1 MMPKID
7 KTIWHH
13 GSYLHK
19 QPLNIMDRKVTTLVG
34 LAVGASLLA
43 GFGIYKLI
51 SNRRNKT
58 HKTLV
63 TEGGTSRNGLADG
76 FIGNGFVKSTG
87 LYKGIDL
94 ANGLI
99 GGGLYKLRGAHIGG

>member
-1 MMPKID
+1 MD
-7 KTIWHH
+7 K
-13 GSYLHK
+13 
-19 QPLNIMDRKVTTLVG
+19 KVTTLIG

-51 SNRRNKT
+51 SNKRSKT
-58 HKTLV
+58 HKASAPD
-63 TEGGTSRNGLADG
+63 GGISRNGLGDG
-76 FIGNGFVKSTG
+76 YIGSGFVKSTG

-99 GGGLYKLRGAHIGG
+99 GGGLYKLQGASIGG

>member
-1 MMPKID
+1 MD
-7 KTIWHH
+7 K
-13 GSYLHK
+13 
-19 QPLNIMDRKVTTLVG
+19 KVTTLVG
-34 LAVGASLLA
+34 LALGASLLA

-51 SNRRNKT
+51 SNKRSKT
-58 HKTLV
+58 HKTSAPESGV
-63 TEGGTSRNGLADG
+63 GRNGLADG